1 MGRYSLTSAPSLILT
16 KTSKA
21 EVSEKKF
28 GAYRVF
34 LPHVETLVEF
44 FTASPPMGLLP
55 IKSAELLLFHVG
67 ADNVGA
73 ESALYA
79 WGWLLKW
86 GADKKSSRNEIAEE
100 AVQRLMF
107 SFPETSGKPFAA
119 AEVPTVLRR
128 DRFEGGIAQGQAKG
142 KQDSSIYGKDST
154 QGALQSY
161 IVFNGR

>member
-67 ADNVGA
+67 ADTG
-73 ESALYA
+73 
-79 WGWLLKW
+79 
-86 GADKKSSRNEIAEE
+86 SR
-100 AVQRLMF
+100 
-107 SFPETSGKPFAA
+107 
-119 AEVPTVLRR
+119 
-128 DRFEGGIAQGQAKG
+128 
-142 KQDSSIYGKDST
+142 
-154 QGALQSY
+154 
-161 IVFNGR
+161 